1 MPFLPVTMTKNYEE
15 YRRKLFLIMLLS
27 LLVSYCLFLTSK
39 DSISIYK
46 LHLLSS
52 LFFQNS
58 FLRYTQ
64 AFYFIF
70 QVS

>member
-15 YRRKLFLIMLLS
+15 YRRKLFLMMLLS

-46 LHLLSS
+46 FHLLSS